1 MAEDR
6 TTSKQ
11 VIGARLKQAAQEAGL
26 DAADIGAA
34 MGISAQTVYNW
45 WSGKRQP
52 DLVDLQ
58 QYAEVAHKEPGWF
71 FDPDG
76 KRTERVDDLLVR
88 ILTLTVEGTD
98 FGKAYERVMDGRGR
112 LSPRER
118 RMVSAGTEALRSR
131 VRQQEEWDALSPEER
146 LRVLRQIVSEA
157 HREA

>member
-26 DAADIGAA
+26 DAGGVSSK
-34 MGISAQTVYNW
+34 MGIAVGTVYNW
-45 WSGKRQP
+45 WTGKRQP

-58 QYAEVAHKEPGWF
+58 EYAEAVHKEPGWF
-71 FDPDG
+71 FDPESR
-76 KRTERVDDLLVR
+76 RTERVDDLMVR
-88 ILTLTVEGTD
+88 ILSLTVEGLD